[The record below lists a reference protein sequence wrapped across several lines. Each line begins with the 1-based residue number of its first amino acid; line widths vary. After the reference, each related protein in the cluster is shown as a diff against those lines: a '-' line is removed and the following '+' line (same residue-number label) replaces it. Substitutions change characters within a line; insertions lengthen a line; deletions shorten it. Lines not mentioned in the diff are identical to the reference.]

1 MKNHPP
7 LPTIMDVARTAGVST
22 ATVSRVIN
30 NLQNVSADTVRRVE
44 DAVAALHYA
53 PNAAAQDLAKQAT
66 HSIGLLV
73 PEISGMFFQPMLS
86 GIETGASNSGYDLIV
101 QTTQNPL
108 IKDKQ
113 RRKLAEHN
121 TDGLLVFAGSLDA
134 EELAR
139 LSRKNFPVVL
149 LFQTPPKGIRLP
161 SVAIENITGTRQLID
176 HLIEVH
182 QRRRI
187 VFLRGPERQEDSGLR
202 EKGYNESLRA
212 HNMPID
218 PTLIGQGSFNHR
230 MSHHSMNQ
238 IIQNGTPFD
247 AVFAG
252 DDDAAMG
259 VLLAL
264 QEAGLSVPVDVS
276 VVGFDDQSF
285 SSTLVPPLTTV
296 HAPIQEVGLQAV
308 QMLLKA
314 MNGEE
319 VSSHL
324 VLPTEL
330 IIRQSCGCSFSYT

>member
-1 MKNHPP
+1 MKKITP
-7 LPTIMDVARTAGVST
+7 LPTIMDVARKAGVST

-30 NLQNVSADTVRRVE
+30 HLQNVSNDTVRKVD
-44 DAVAALHYA
+44 DAITALHYT
-53 PNAAAQDLAKQAT
+53 PNAAAQDLAKQST

-73 PEISGMFFQPMLS
+73 PEISGMFIQPLLS

-108 IKDKQ
+108 IRDKQ

-121 TDGLLVFAGSLDA
+121 TDGLLIFAGSLEN

-149 LFQTPPKGIRLP
+149 LFQTPPKGIKLP
-161 SVAIENITGTRQLID
+161 CVAIENVKGTRQLID

-182 QRRRI
+182 HRSRI
-187 VFLRGPERQEDSGLR
+187 VYLRGPERHEDSRLR
-202 EKGYNESLRA
+202 EQGYYDSLIN
-212 HNMPID
+212 HNISRD
-218 PTLIGQGSFNHR
+218 SAIISDGSFNHR
-230 MSHHSMNQ
+230 TAHHSMNQ
-238 IIQNGTPFD
+238 ILNSGIPFD

-264 QEAGLSVPVDVS
+264 REAGLNVPEDVS

-296 HAPIQEVGLQAV
+296 RAPIQDVGLISV
-308 QMLLKA
+308 QTLLKL
-314 MNGEE
+314 MSGED
-319 VSSHL
+319 VNSHF

-330 IIRQSCGCSFSYT
+330 VLRQSCGCPFSYS

>member
-1 MKNHPP
+1 MKNQPP
-7 LPTIMDVARTAGVST
+7 LPTIMDVARMAGVST

-30 NLQNVSADTVRRVE
+30 NLQNVSEGTVRRVN
-44 DAVAALHYA
+44 DAVASLHYT
-53 PNAAAQDLAKQAT
+53 PNAAAQDLAKKTT

-73 PEISGMFFQPMLS
+73 PEISGMFIQPLLS

-121 TDGLLVFAGSLDA
+121 TDGLLVFAGSLDT

-149 LFQTPPKGIRLP
+149 LFQTPPKGIKLP
-161 SVAIENITGTRQLID
+161 SVAIENVIGTRQLMD

-182 QRRRI
+182 HRRRI
-187 VFLRGPERQEDSGLR
+187 IFLHGPERHEDSRLR
-202 EKGYNESLRA
+202 EKGYCESLQA
-212 HNMPID
+212 HNISLD
-218 PTLIGQGSFNHR
+218 ANLFSQGSFNHR
-230 MSHHSMNQ
+230 MAHHSMNQ
-238 IIQNGTPFD
+238 IIQSGTSFD

-264 QEAGLSVPVDVS
+264 REAGLRVPEDVS

-296 HAPIQEVGLQAV
+296 RASIQEVGQQAV
-308 QMLLKA
+308 QMLLRA
-314 MNGEE
+314 MNGED
-319 VSSHL
+319 VNSFAI
-324 VLPTEL
+324 LPTEL
-330 IIRQSCGCSFSYT
+330 ILRQSCGCPFSYS

>member
-1 MKNHPP
+1 MKKLSP
-7 LPTIMDVARTAGVST
+7 LPTIMDVARKAGVSI

-30 NLQNVSADTVRRVE
+30 NLQNVSENTVRRVE
-44 DAVAALHYA
+44 DAIAALHYT

-134 EELAR
+134 EELGR

-149 LFQTPPKGIRLP
+149 LFQTPPKGIKLP
-161 SVAIENITGTRQLID
+161 SVAIENIAGTRQLID

-182 QRRRI
+182 HRRRI
-187 VFLRGPERQEDSGLR
+187 VFLCGPERHEDSTLR
-202 EKGYNESLRA
+202 EKGYAASLRA
-212 HNMPID
+212 HNIPID
-218 PTLIGQGSFNHR
+218 PTLISQGLFNHR
-230 MSHHSMNQ
+230 MAHHSMIQ
-238 IIQNGTPFD
+238 MLQNGTTFD

-264 QEAGLSVPVDVS
+264 REAGLRVPEDVS

-308 QMLLKA
+308 NMLLRE
-314 MNGEE
+314 MNGGVEE
-319 VSSHL
+319 SHL

-330 IIRQSCGCSFSYT
+330 ILRQSCGCPFSYS

>member
-1 MKNHPP
+1 MKKQSP

-30 NLQNVSADTVRRVE
+30 NLQNVSTDTVRRVE

-86 GIETGASNSGYDLIV
+86 GIETGASYSGYDLII

-108 IKDKQ
+108 TKDKQ

-121 TDGLLVFAGSLDA
+121 TDGLLVFAGSLDT
-134 EELAR
+134 EELMR

-149 LFQTPPKGIRLP
+149 LFQTPPKGIKLP
-161 SVAIENITGTRQLID
+161 SVAIENINGTRQLIN

-182 QRRRI
+182 HRRRI
-187 VFLRGPERQEDSGLR
+187 VFLRGPERHEDSGLR

-212 HNMPID
+212 HNLPIN
-218 PTLIGQGSFNHR
+218 PALIGQGSFNHR
-230 MSHHSMNQ
+230 ISHHSMTQ
-238 IIQNGTPFD
+238 IIQSGNTFD

-264 QEAGLSVPVDVS
+264 REAGLRVPEDVS
-276 VVGFDDQSF
+276 VIGFDDQSF

-314 MNGEE
+314 MKGEE
-319 VSSHL
+319 VNSHL

-330 IIRQSCGCSFSYT
+330 IVRQSCGCPFSYT